1 MEVGCGGAG
10 FAEGPAAGNLGA
22 LGGVGGA
29 IELRSKLQQ
38 LDLEMRKPGQ
48 GGGWEEVEGAWV
60 KLPPGRAWGCVHFL
74 GGAVLGAFPHIVYV
88 PTHPH
93 RRASGST
100 RWLSERP
107 AWCCAAVAA
116 SPTRPPPPFSHAKRI
131 FLPLTDR
138 VRVAF
143 CEKQRASHLP

>member
-1 MEVGCGGAG
+1 VAKTLSRRNDVRGGWLGDAG
-10 FAEGPAAGNLGA
+10 FAGDPAEGGLGG

-29 IELRSKLQQ
+29 IELRSKLEQ

-88 PTHPH
+88 PARPHP
-93 RRASGST
+93 ST
-100 RWLSERP
+100 AGCQEAL
-107 AWCCAAVAA
+107 
-116 SPTRPPPPFSHAKRI
+116 
-131 FLPLTDR
+131 
-138 VRVAF
+138 
-143 CEKQRASHLP
+143 